1 MFTNKSI
8 LMRTTDVF
16 LPFIMNST
24 QEEFEAE
31 YDIFLKEHAAVM
43 GSLSWEGQGEQRDA
57 MLVIFK
63 HHKTMVDEIAK
74 QNGKEIPNVSD

>member
-1 MFTNKSI
+1 MTKKSI

-24 QEEFEAE
+24 QEEFNAE
-31 YDIFLKEHAAVM
+31 YDIFLKEHNATIA
-43 GSLSWEGQGEQRDA
+43 SLSWEGQGKQRDA
-57 MLVIFK
+57 LLVIFK

-74 QNGKEIPNVSD
+74 QNGKEIPNASN